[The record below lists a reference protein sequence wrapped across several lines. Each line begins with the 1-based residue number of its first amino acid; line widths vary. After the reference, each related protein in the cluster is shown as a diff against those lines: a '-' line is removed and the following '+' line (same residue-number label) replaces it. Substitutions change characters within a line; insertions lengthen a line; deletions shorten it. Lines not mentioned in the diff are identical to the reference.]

1 MDGDEPQVGPSS
13 VSRWR
18 LVKALQGATHSLVS
32 WATRSSYERQLQA
45 FFQRARENEGKMQ
58 LFKAFEL
65 RLIGAD
71 ALPEL
76 FELLLK
82 DFRSSFHHD
91 SVTMVLADADHEIRR
106 MVEEEGSEHPLSLR
120 LLLNRDE
127 RAKLTA
133 LGFRPILRRYQPAQ
147 DEWLFPNTCP
157 PPASVAILP
166 LQRHGIIIGALNLG
180 SGTPDRFRENIGT
193 DFLDHLAAVTGI
205 CIENTLNFHRLRR
218 AGLTDPLTQVR
229 NRRFLDARLIE
240 EIARAHRDRQPLAF
254 LFLDIDRFKQ
264 VNDDY
269 GHPAADHVLRNVA
282 QRIAR
287 ALRVNDVLTR
297 YGGEEFATLL
307 PATNAGVAMQ
317 VAERVRRS
325 VCDSPFS
332 LPDGGEVPVT
342 ISIGVASFE
351 AVETEESLDEQ
362 GRWLAGQADQAL
374 IRAKREGR
382 NRVVCAQTHSPATS
396 GAICGELTGL
406 RQAAGLASARAAWSE
421 HNLGSR
427 RSLEAP
433 DPVPR
438 H

>member
-1 MDGDEPQVGPSS
+1 MDGEEPQVGPSS
-13 VSRWR
+13 TSRWR
-18 LVKALQGATHSLVS
+18 LVRALKRATQSLVN
-32 WATRSSYERQLQA
+32 WATRSSCERQLQA

-71 ALPEL
+71 VLPEL

-82 DFRSSFHHD
+82 DFRISFNHD
-91 SVTMVLADADHEIRR
+91 SVTLLLADADHEIRR
-106 MVEEEGSEHPLSLR
+106 MVEEEGDQQPSSLR

-133 LGFRPILRRYQPAQ
+133 LGFRPILRRYQSSQ
-147 DEWLFPNTCP
+147 DEWLFPNTNP
-157 PPASVAILP
+157 PPASVAVLP

-180 SGTPDRFRENIGT
+180 SCKADRFMENIGT

-240 EIARAHRDRQPLAF
+240 EIARAHRDQQPLAF

-264 VNDDY
+264 VNDDH

-282 QRIAR
+282 QRIGR

-307 PATNAGVAMQ
+307 PATNAVVAMQ
-317 VAERVRRS
+317 VAERVRGS
-325 VCDSPFS
+325 VSDSPFS

-351 AVETEESLDEQ
+351 ASETEETLEEQ

-382 NRVVCAQTHSPATS
+382 NRVVCAQRHRPVRKDTVR
-396 GAICGELTGL
+396 GELSGLRGATGL
-406 RQAAGLASARAAWSE
+406 ATTAWSE

-427 RSLEAP
+427 RSLEAQ
-433 DPVPR
+433 DPVSR